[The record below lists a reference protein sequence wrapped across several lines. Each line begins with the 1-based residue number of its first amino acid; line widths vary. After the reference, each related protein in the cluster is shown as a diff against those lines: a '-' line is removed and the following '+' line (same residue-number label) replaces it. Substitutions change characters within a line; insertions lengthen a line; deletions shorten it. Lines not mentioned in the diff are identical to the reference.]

1 LVKELIW
8 HIHGLIISHEKVIVV
23 EYLNW
28 NNYFTH
34 MDSLKWSCCVYFLCI
49 HRVTM
54 IQMEPFGQRI
64 PRLFLESILLS
75 HWCRINV
82 LDIGD
87 ILNYE
92 GVNRIPYKG
101 HP

>member
-1 LVKELIW
+1 
-8 HIHGLIISHEKVIVV
+8 
-23 EYLNW
+23 
-28 NNYFTH
+28 
-34 MDSLKWSCCVYFLCI
+34 
-49 HRVTM
+49 M